1 MDGYFCGQF
10 FESMKVLV
18 LGSGGREH
26 ALAHTANKSP
36 LSEKVFIAPGNGGT
50 SQEGENVDLNPMNF
64 DQVADFVQSQNIDLV
79 IVGPED
85 PLVSGIVDFFETD
98 SRTRDVAIFGPKK
111 AAAMLEGSKAFAK
124 EFMVKHNIPTAAYK
138 EFSDE
143 QFDAAKAYIEE
154 KGAPIVLKADG
165 LAAGKGVRVCFELEE
180 AKEALAD
187 ILLDKKYGQAGARVV
202 IEQFLDGVEMSVFA
216 ICDGKDYLLLPTA
229 KDYKRIGEGDTGLN
243 TGGMGAISPVPFADE
258 AVMDKVKNQV
268 VNRTMAGLEADG
280 LEYRGF
286 LYFGLIMVDG
296 EPFVI
301 EYNCRM
307 GDPETEAVLPRVS
320 TDLLP
325 VFKSAAQGALNASS
339 LEVISESA
347 TTVILVSG
355 GYPESYE
362 KGKSIAGIPTDTE
375 SIVFHAGTKG
385 SGDELLTSGGRVL
398 ALTSFHS
405 DAKKALEL
413 SYELAEQIDFEGKYF
428 RKDIG
433 FDIL

>member
-1 MDGYFCGQF
+1 LRPI

-26 ALAHTANKSP
+26 ALAHTVNKSS
-36 LSEKVFIAPGNGGT
+36 LCDKVFIAPGNGGT
-50 SQEGENVDLNPMNF
+50 SQVGENVSLNPMDF
-64 DQVADFVQSQNIDLV
+64 DEVADFVQSQNIELV

-85 PLVSGIVDFFETD
+85 PLVSGIVDFFELD
-98 SRTRDVAIFGPKK
+98 SRTKNTAIFGPRK

-138 EFSDE
+138 EFSDAE
-143 QFDAAKAYIEE
+143 FDVAKAYIEE
-154 KGAPIVLKADG
+154 KGTPIVLKADG
-165 LAAGKGVRVCFELEE
+165 LAAGKGVRVCFELDE
-180 AKEALAD
+180 AKTALAD

-202 IEQFLDGVEMSVFA
+202 IEQFLDGVELSVFA
-216 ICDGKDYLLLPTA
+216 ICDGKNYVLLPTA

-243 TGGMGAISPVPFADE
+243 TGGMGAISPVPFANE
-258 AVMDKVKNQV
+258 AVMNKVRSQV
-268 VNRTMAGLEADG
+268 VDRTMAGLKADG

-296 EPFVI
+296 EPYVI

-325 VFKSAAQGALNASS
+325 VFKSAAEGALGTLS
-339 LEVISESA
+339 LEVIGESA

-362 KGKSIAGIPTDTE
+362 KGKTIGGISAEPE
-375 SIVFHAGTKG
+375 SLVFHAGTKDANG
-385 SGDELLTSGGRVL
+385 ELVTSGGRVL
-398 ALTSFHS
+398 ALTSFHV
-405 DAKKALEL
+405 DPKKALEQ
-413 SYELAEQIDFEGKYF
+413 SYKLAEQIEFDGKYF